1 MLLQNAMC
9 VLNYAKRAV
18 RIIIETDDPV
28 VIECA
33 ESFKRHGRAKVTF
46 DSDIPR
52 TLTNAE
58 ITEAIKKLTTTFATN
73 TQWVAIYR
81 ILVDYYDYPAQYS
94 EFCKEILAKH
104 NIECDYQAIQ
114 KGIGYG
120 ILTKKHKEWLKY
132 KPKPKEIAF
141 PRQLRTAN
149 LFLELLKHDN
159 IR

>member
-28 VIECA
+28 VIDCA

-46 DSDIPR
+46 ESDIPLP
-52 TLTNAE
+52 LTDAE

-94 EFCKEILAKH
+94 EFCENILTRHKLK
-104 NIECDYQAIQ
+104 CDYQAIQ

-120 ILTKKHKEWLKY
+120 ILTKTHKEWLKY

>member
-1 MLLQNAMC
+1 MC

-28 VIECA
+28 VIDCA

-46 DSDIPR
+46 ESDIPLP
-52 TLTNAE
+52 LTDAE

-94 EFCKEILAKH
+94 EFCENILTRHKLK
-104 NIECDYQAIQ
+104 CDYQAIQ

-120 ILTKKHKEWLKY
+120 ILTKTHKEWLKY

>member
-46 DSDIPR
+46 DSDIPLP
-52 TLTNAE
+52 LTDAE

-94 EFCKEILAKH
+94 EFCENILTRHKLKC
-104 NIECDYQAIQ
+104 NYQSIQ

>member
-1 MLLQNAMC
+1 M
-9 VLNYAKRAV
+9 

-33 ESFKRHGRAKVTF
+33 ELFKRHGRAKVTF
-46 DSDIPR
+46 DSDIP
-52 TLTNAE
+52 LPLNDAE

-94 EFCKEILAKH
+94 EFCKEILTRH

-120 ILTKKHKEWLKY
+120 ILTKKYEEWINY
-132 KPKPKEIAF
+132 KPKPGAIIF
-141 PRQLRTAN
+141 PRQLRTAK

>member
-1 MLLQNAMC
+1 M
-9 VLNYAKRAV
+9 
-18 RIIIETDDPV
+18 RIVIETDDPV

-46 DSDIPR
+46 DSDIPLP
-52 TLTNAE
+52 LTDAE

-94 EFCKEILAKH
+94 EFCENILTRHKLKC
-104 NIECDYQAIQ
+104 NYQSIQ

-120 ILTKKHKEWLKY
+120 ILTKKYKEWLKY

-141 PRQLRTAN
+141 PRQLRTAS

>member
-1 MLLQNAMC
+1 M
-9 VLNYAKRAV
+9 

-33 ESFKRHGRAKVTF
+33 ESFKRHGLAKVTF
-46 DSDIPR
+46 ESDIPLP
-52 TLTNAE
+52 LTDAE
-58 ITEAIKKLTTTFATN
+58 ITEAIKKLTATFATN

-94 EFCKEILAKH
+94 EFCENILTRHKLKC
-104 NIECDYQAIQ
+104 NYQAIQ

-120 ILTKKHKEWLKY
+120 ILTKTHKEWLKY